1 MNPGIFSL
9 FFVLTRLISLAP
21 CTGSGQTI
29 IEKKRVLFQMDEFL
43 GEDPAGPLKF
53 ATVGSTLRIELAGQT
68 TVSVPLPSRPHRAFR
83 RNNLV
88 IVALGNDGI
97 LFLDVRDPAH
107 PREVLHRVLDRPVDG
122 FVVLGNELLP
132 TSGGQPIEQIVTRVV
147 ACPRTAPLA
156 SVEPPPSVEPPA
168 TCVEPQEA
176 DPGPSLLE
184 PRSPAP
190 PRSLLQPAPAGTTEL
205 ALFTTA
211 RTLPRNTHLIEMSIF
226 GVPQAM
232 PEAAISLVGFKSG
245 LTDRLQVGFRTSPDL
260 LFGLTDHE
268 GGLMVVAAIV
278 GVNLKYQLY
287 KSKDSSFSFNYVF
300 PIVELVY
307 SSFNGPNSFTMA
319 GGTSVISLL
328 MSSSEEQ
335 YRDFFVRTGFQK
347 RLSPGLTM
355 VLEAGFYEMLPNSDA
370 LAFVNAA
377 LRIGGDSI
385 YLDLMAGATNYW
397 GFGGVT
403 LGIAY

>member
-1 MNPGIFSL
+1 VHFSRPSIDVLMESAADAYGPNLAGI
-9 FFVLTRLISLAP
+9 VLTGANADGARGLARI
-21 CTGSGQTI
+21 GQQGGLS
-29 IEKKRVLFQMDEFL
+29 VVQ
-43 GEDPAGPLKF
+43 DPA
-53 ATVGSTLRIELAGQT
+53 E
-68 TVSVPLPSRPHRAFR
+68 
-83 RNNLV
+83 
-88 IVALGNDGI
+88 
-97 LFLDVRDPAH
+97 
-107 PREVLHRVLDRPVDG
+107 
-122 FVVLGNELLP
+122 
-132 TSGGQPIEQIVTRVV
+132 
-147 ACPRTAPLA
+147 A
-156 SVEPPPSVEPPA
+156 SMA
-168 TCVEPQEA
+168 
-176 DPGPSLLE
+176 
-184 PRSPAP
+184 
-190 PRSLLQPAPAGTTEL
+190 
-205 ALFTTA
+205 
-211 RTLPRNTHLIEMSIF
+211 
-226 GVPQAM
+226 AM

-377 LRIGGDSI
+377 LRIGGESI

-397 GFGGVT
+397 GFGGMT